1 MGCSKSRSKREVHS
15 DKCQSLETSVTDQ
28 INNLTSCLKELDTEG
43 QTKPKVRENEITKMR
58 AEISEVVT
66 KKKIERIKENKSIKK
81 HKHN

>member
-1 MGCSKSRSKREVHS
+1 MPN
-15 DKCQSLETSVTDQ
+15 LETSVTDQ

-43 QTKPKVRENEITKMR
+43 QMKPKVRENEITKMR

-81 HKHN
+81 HKHNWKAGNYPSS